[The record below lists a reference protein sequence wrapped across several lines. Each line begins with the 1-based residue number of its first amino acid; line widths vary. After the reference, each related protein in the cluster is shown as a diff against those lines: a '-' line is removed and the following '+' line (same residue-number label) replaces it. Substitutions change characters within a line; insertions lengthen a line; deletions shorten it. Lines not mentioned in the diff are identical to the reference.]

1 MNPKQPALFSQPTL
15 NVIPDLKEAMNR
27 AARECGLSREEIVDR
42 MNDLAARYGVS
53 LAAGNG
59 RRLSLET
66 LEKWLNPSELSRVVP
81 AKALPIFCAVAG
93 SAEPL
98 EVLARPLGF
107 RVIGPKETA
116 LLEWG
121 RACRRAREAR
131 RRMME
136 LDKEIEE

>member
-1 MNPKQPALFSQPTL
+1 MRQSQLFDQPTL
-15 NVIPDLKEAMNR
+15 NVTPDLKEAMNR

-42 MNDLAARYGVS
+42 MNDLAARYGVG

-66 LEKWLNPSELSRVVP
+66 LEKWLNQSPSEAGRIVSV
-81 AKALPIFCAVAG
+81 KALPIFCAVVG

-107 RVIGPKETA
+107 KVIGPQEIA

-121 RACRRAREAR
+121 RACRRARAAR
-131 RRMME
+131 RRMKKLE
-136 LDKEIEE
+136 EEIDG